1 MQQPRSDSTEQQYVS
16 QLYARVDQLRTQK
29 VEQLKK
35 VQATGAIGSVQ
46 NASERDSFAALYED
60 RIAQLEAVEHRLVFG
75 RIDRSEDIEW
85 REGEP
90 VIEQTRARYIGRIGL
105 TDEDQQRLLIDWRAP
120 EAATFYQATPF
131 EPMGVARRRHL
142 SLKGRTVAAFEDDVL
157 DPDLASAEGAS
168 HSDGALI
175 AALNAPRTGKMG
187 DIVATIQAE
196 QDRIIRAPMRG
207 VTVVQ
212 GGPGTGKT
220 AVALHRAAY
229 LLYEQR
235 ERLGRAGVLIVGP
248 SQTFMSY
255 IERVLPSL
263 GETGV
268 VMSTVSTLYPG
279 VDGVPETNRQAARLK
294 GSLHMVE
301 VMKRAVAQRQR
312 TIPGKRKLTIEGL
325 TVTLKPKTIKRA
337 LAAARASRQ
346 PHNKAR
352 EVFVDHA
359 VAEILELYQAA
370 VDSDGV
376 QGSEQETAALER
388 DVRASRD
395 VRVALNL
402 CWMPLTPEQLVRDLF
417 SKPEVL
423 DAVLPRLS
431 SASREALLRE
441 PGVAFTEAD
450 VPLLDEA
457 AELLGLLPVASS
469 AQRAEKLQRE
479 RDVENA
485 KKALENVNAELEE
498 IGVDGVVDE
507 NMLLEFNE
515 HRATGLSAVERAER
529 DREWTYGHVIV
540 DEAQELTAMQW
551 RVLMRRGPL
560 KSFTIVGDI
569 AQATTVGS
577 ASSWAD
583 ALQPHVGKRYRLE
596 ELSVNYRTPRQVV
609 ELAERLARAEGLPI
623 SAAQA
628 VRDADTDPM
637 VCEVA
642 DSEQVLTH
650 AGDAVA
656 RFMDKTSQGLIA
668 VICPQAEQAAA
679 MEALSLRFG
688 AQVGTGAGDAAAG
701 QRIVVLTTDQAK
713 GLEFDA
719 VVVLEPNAI
728 VAEDHTAA
736 GLYVAMTRTTQDLVV
751 IAPEGDLPAALQ
763 TEDQA
768 LQTEDQ

>member
-1 MQQPRSDSTEQQYVS
+1 MQEPRSDEAEQQYVS
-16 QLYARVDQLRTQK
+16 RLYARVDQLRAEK
-29 VEQLKK
+29 VEQLR
-35 VQATGAIGSVQ
+35 QIQSTGAIGSVQ

-60 RIAQLEAVEHRLVFG
+60 RISQLDAVEHRLVFG
-75 RIDRSEDIEW
+75 RIDRSQDIEW
-85 REGEP
+85 RDREP
-90 VIEQTRARYIGRIGL
+90 VIDQDKARYIGRIGL
-105 TDEDQQRLLIDWRAP
+105 TGEDQQRLLIDWRAP
-120 EAATFYQATPF
+120 EASTFYQATPF
-131 EPMGVARRRHL
+131 EPLGVARRRHL

-157 DPDLASAEGAS
+157 DPDLATAAGAS

-196 QDRIIRAPMRG
+196 QDTIIRAPMRG

-248 SQTFMSY
+248 SRTFMSY

-268 VMSTVSTLYPG
+268 VMSTVSTLFPG
-279 VDGVPETNRQAARLK
+279 VEGVPESNRRAAYLK
-294 GSLHMVE
+294 GSLQMADVI
-301 VMKRAVAQRQR
+301 KRAVAQRQR

-325 TVTLKPKTIKRA
+325 TLTLKPKVIKRA

-346 PHNKAR
+346 PHNQAR
-352 EVFVDHA
+352 EIFVDHA
-359 VAEILELYQAA
+359 VEQILELYQEA
-370 VDSDGV
+370 VKSDGV
-376 QGSEQETAALER
+376 QGSEQEVAALER

-402 CWMPLTPEQLVRDLF
+402 CWMPLTPQQLVGELF
-417 SKPEVL
+417 SKPEIL

-431 SASREALLRE
+431 DASREALLRE
-441 PGVAFTEAD
+441 PGAPFTDAD

-457 AELLGLLPVASS
+457 AELLGPLPAASS
-469 AQRAEKLQRE
+469 EQRAEKAQRE
-479 RDVENA
+479 RDAENA

-498 IGVDGVVDE
+498 LGVDGVVDE
-507 NMLLEFNE
+507 NMLLEFNA
-515 HRATGLSAVERAER
+515 HRATGLSAVERAQR

-577 ASSWAD
+577 ASSWAE
-583 ALQPHVGKRYRLE
+583 ALEPHLGERYRLE
-596 ELSVNYRTPRQVV
+596 ELTVNYRTPRQVV
-609 ELAERLARAEGLPI
+609 ELAEKLARSEGLPI
-623 SAAQA
+623 SAAEA
-628 VRDADTDPM
+628 VRDAETDPAIL
-637 VCEVA
+637 ELT
-642 DSEQVLTH
+642 DSAEVLTH
-650 AGDAVA
+650 AADAVA
-656 RFMDKTSQGLIA
+656 RFLEQTSQGLIA
-668 VICPQAEQAAA
+668 VICPQAQQGEVSD
-679 MEALSLRFG
+679 ALSQRFG
-688 AQVGTGAGDAAAG
+688 DQVGTGAGDAAAG
-701 QRIVVLTTDQAK
+701 QRIVVLSTDQAK

-719 VVVLEPNAI
+719 VVVVEPNAI

-751 IAPEGDLPAALQ
+751 LATEGGLPAALQ
-763 TEDQA
+763 TEQ
-768 LQTEDQ
+768 Q